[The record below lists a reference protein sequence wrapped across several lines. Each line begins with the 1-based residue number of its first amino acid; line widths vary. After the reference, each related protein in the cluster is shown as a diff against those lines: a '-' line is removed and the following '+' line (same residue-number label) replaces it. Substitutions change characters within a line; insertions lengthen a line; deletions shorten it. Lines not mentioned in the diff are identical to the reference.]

1 MASMNIKV
9 PTKRVITS
17 LEERLENIK
26 TTKASEKINAE
37 KYEATRAKWIKEIT
51 KLCIANFSKGENVR
65 VSVRYDGK
73 VNIDFDLSA
82 PTTNNFPEE
91 PKRDYET
98 IADYLYQQQV
108 EEISNAIRILKMT
121 DEETVSAA
129 TFKSVSKYL

>member
-26 TTKASEKINAE
+26 ATKASEKINAE

-51 KLCIANFSKGENVR
+51 KLCIANVSKGENVR

-73 VNIDFDLSA
+73 VNIDFDLNT

-98 IADYLYQQQV
+98 ITDYLYEQQV

>member
-37 KYEATRAKWIKEIT
+37 KYEANRAKWIKEIA
-51 KLCIANFSKGENVR
+51 KLCIANFSKSENVR
-65 VSVRYDGK
+65 VNVRYDGR
-73 VNIDFDLSA
+73 VNIDFDLNV
-82 PTTNNFPEE
+82 PTTDNFPEE

-98 IADYLYQQQV
+98 IADYLYEEQV
-108 EEISNAIRILKMT
+108 EEIGNAIRILKMT